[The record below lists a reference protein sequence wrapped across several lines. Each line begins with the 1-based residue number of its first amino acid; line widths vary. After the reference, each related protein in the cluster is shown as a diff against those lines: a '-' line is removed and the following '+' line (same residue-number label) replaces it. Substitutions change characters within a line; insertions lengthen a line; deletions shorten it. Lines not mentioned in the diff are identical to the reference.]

1 MIKVKIMYINT
12 LNAYLK
18 NRFGRKIYKLT
29 LDGGMTCPNRDG
41 KVGFGGC
48 IFCGGNGS
56 GSFCPS
62 VDLSITAQ
70 IEEGKKLLKNK
81 IKEGGY
87 IAYFQSHTNTYAAV
101 PYLRK
106 IFYEAVNHP
115 DIVGISIGTR
125 PDCLEDEVLKLLEE
139 LAKIKPLWVELG
151 LQTIHENTANLIN
164 RCYPLKVYDEVV
176 KNLKSI
182 GAEVVTHVILG
193 LPGESKEQ
201 MLETVAY
208 SSKVSDGIKLQLLHV
223 LKDTKLY
230 EMYQKEPFKIFSM
243 EEYTELL
250 CRCIE
255 IIPKKV
261 VIHRMTGDGDKRLL
275 VEPMWSGNKKVVLNY
290 INKVFLEKD
299 IVQGCKAEENNM

>member
-1 MIKVKIMYINT
+1 MYINT

-62 VDLSITAQ
+62 VDLSITDQ

-255 IIPKKV
+255 IIPKNV

-275 VEPMWSGNKKVVLNY
+275 AEPMWSGNKKVVLNY
-290 INKVFLEKD
+290 INKVFSEKD

>member
-1 MIKVKIMYINT
+1 MYINT

-62 VDLSITAQ
+62 VDLSITDQ

-125 PDCLEDEVLKLLEE
+125 PDCLENEVLKLLEE

-151 LQTIHENTANLIN
+151 LQTINENTAKLIN
-164 RCYPLKVYDEVV
+164 RCYPLKVYDEAV

-193 LPGESKEQ
+193 LPGESEEQ

-223 LKDTKLY
+223 LKDAKLY

-255 IIPKKV
+255 IIPKNV
-261 VIHRMTGDGDKRLL
+261 VIHRMTSDGDKRLL

>member
-1 MIKVKIMYINT
+1 MYINT

-62 VDLSITAQ
+62 VDLSITDQ

-125 PDCLEDEVLKLLEE
+125 PDCLENEVLKLLEE

-151 LQTIHENTANLIN
+151 LQTIHENTAKLIN

-255 IIPKKV
+255 IIPKNV

>member
-1 MIKVKIMYINT
+1 MYINT

-125 PDCLEDEVLKLLEE
+125 PDCLEDDVLKLLEE
-139 LAKIKPLWVELG
+139 LAKIKPLWIELG
-151 LQTIHENTANLIN
+151 LQTINENTAKLIN
-164 RCYPLKVYDEVV
+164 RCYPLKVYDEAV

-255 IIPKKV
+255 IIPKNV

-290 INKVFLEKD
+290 INKVFSEKD

>member
-1 MIKVKIMYINT
+1 
-12 LNAYLK
+12 
-18 NRFGRKIYKLT
+18 
-29 LDGGMTCPNRDG
+29 MTCPNRDG

-125 PDCLEDEVLKLLEE
+125 PDCLEDEVLTLLEE

-151 LQTIHENTANLIN
+151 LQTINENTAILIN
-164 RCYPLKVYDEVV
+164 RCYPLKVYDQAV

-193 LPGESKEQ
+193 LPGESEEQ

-223 LKDTKLY
+223 LRDTKLY

-255 IIPKKV
+255 IIPKNV

-275 VEPMWSGNKKVVLNY
+275 IEPMWSGNKKVVLNY
-290 INKVFLEKD
+290 INKAFSEKD

>member
-1 MIKVKIMYINT
+1 MYINT

-125 PDCLEDEVLKLLEE
+125 PDCLENEVLKLLEE

-151 LQTIHENTANLIN
+151 LQTIHENTAKLIN
-164 RCYPLKVYDEVV
+164 RCYPLKVYDETV

>member
-1 MIKVKIMYINT
+1 MYINT

-125 PDCLEDEVLKLLEE
+125 PDCLENEVLKLLEE

-164 RCYPLKVYDEVV
+164 RCYPLKVYDEAV

-255 IIPKKV
+255 IIPKNV

-275 VEPMWSGNKKVVLNY
+275 AEPMWSGNKKVVLNY
-290 INKVFLEKD
+290 INKVFSEKD

>member
-1 MIKVKIMYINT
+1 MYINT

-151 LQTIHENTANLIN
+151 LQTINENTAKLIN
-164 RCYPLKVYDEVV
+164 RCYPLKVYDQAV

-193 LPGESKEQ
+193 LPGESEEQ

-255 IIPKKV
+255 IIPKNV

-275 VEPMWSGNKKVVLNY
+275 IEPMWSGNKKVVLNY
-290 INKVFLEKD
+290 INKVFSEKD
-299 IVQGCKAEENNM
+299 IVQGSKAEENNM

>member
-1 MIKVKIMYINT
+1 MYINT

-48 IFCGGNGS
+48 IFCGGKGS
-56 GSFCPS
+56 GSFCPG

-151 LQTIHENTANLIN
+151 LQTIHENTAKLIN
-164 RCYPLKVYDEVV
+164 RCYPLKVYDEAV

-255 IIPKKV
+255 IIPKNV

-275 VEPMWSGNKKVVLNY
+275 IEPMWSGNKKVVLNY

-299 IVQGCKAEENNM
+299 IVQGCKVEENNM

>member
-1 MIKVKIMYINT
+1 MYINT

-125 PDCLEDEVLKLLEE
+125 PDCLENEVLKLLEE

-176 KNLKSI
+176 KNLKSV

-255 IIPKKV
+255 IIPKNV

>member
-1 MIKVKIMYINT
+1 MYINT

-62 VDLSITAQ
+62 VDLSITVQ

-151 LQTIHENTANLIN
+151 LQTINENTAKLIN
-164 RCYPLKVYDEVV
+164 RCYPLKVYDQAV

-193 LPGESKEQ
+193 LPGESEEQ

-255 IIPKKV
+255 IIPKNV

-275 VEPMWSGNKKVVLNY
+275 IEPMWSGNKKVVLNY
-290 INKVFLEKD
+290 INKVFSEKD
-299 IVQGCKAEENNM
+299 IVQGSKAEENNM

>member
-1 MIKVKIMYINT
+1 MYINT

-125 PDCLEDEVLKLLEE
+125 PDCLENEVLKLLEE

-151 LQTIHENTANLIN
+151 LQTIHENTAKLIN
-164 RCYPLKVYDEVV
+164 RCYPLKVYDEAV

-275 VEPMWSGNKKVVLNY
+275 VELMWSGNKKVVLNY

>member
-1 MIKVKIMYINT
+1 MYINT

-125 PDCLEDEVLKLLEE
+125 PDCLEDDVLKLLEE

-151 LQTIHENTANLIN
+151 LQTINENTAKLIN
-164 RCYPLKVYDEVV
+164 RCYPLKVYDQAV

-193 LPGESKEQ
+193 LPGESEEQ

-223 LKDTKLY
+223 LRDTKLY

-255 IIPKKV
+255 IIPKNV

-275 VEPMWSGNKKVVLNY
+275 IEPMWSGNKKVVLNY
-290 INKVFLEKD
+290 INKAFSEKD
-299 IVQGCKAEENNM
+299 IVQGCKTEENNM

>member
-1 MIKVKIMYINT
+1 MYINT

-151 LQTIHENTANLIN
+151 LQTINENTAKLIN
-164 RCYPLKVYDEVV
+164 RCYPLKVYDQAV

-193 LPGESKEQ
+193 LPGETEEQ

-255 IIPKKV
+255 IIPKNV

-290 INKVFLEKD
+290 INKVFSEKD
-299 IVQGCKAEENNM
+299 IVQGSKAEENNM

>member
-1 MIKVKIMYINT
+1 MYINT

-62 VDLSITAQ
+62 VDLSITDQ

-125 PDCLEDEVLKLLEE
+125 PDCLENEVLKLLEE
-139 LAKIKPLWVELG
+139 LTKIKPLWVELG
-151 LQTIHENTANLIN
+151 LQTINENTAKLIN
-164 RCYPLKVYDEVV
+164 RCYPLKVYDEAV

-193 LPGESKEQ
+193 LPGESEEQ

-255 IIPKKV
+255 IIPKNV

>member
-1 MIKVKIMYINT
+1 MYINT

-62 VDLSITAQ
+62 VDLSITDQ

-125 PDCLEDEVLKLLEE
+125 PDCLENEVLKLLEE
-139 LAKIKPLWVELG
+139 LAIIKPLWVELG
-151 LQTIHENTANLIN
+151 LQTINENTAKLIN
-164 RCYPLKVYDEVV
+164 RCYPLKVYDEAV

-193 LPGESKEQ
+193 LPGESEEQ

-223 LKDTKLY
+223 LKDAKLY

-255 IIPKKV
+255 IIPKNV

>member
-1 MIKVKIMYINT
+1 MYINT

-29 LDGGMTCPNRDG
+29 IDGGMTCPNRDG

-151 LQTIHENTANLIN
+151 LQTINENTAKLIN
-164 RCYPLKVYDEVV
+164 RCYPLKVYDEAV

-193 LPGESKEQ
+193 LPGETEEQ

-255 IIPKKV
+255 IIPKNV

-290 INKVFLEKD
+290 INKVFSEKD
-299 IVQGCKAEENNM
+299 IVQGSKAEENNM

>member
-1 MIKVKIMYINT
+1 MYINT

-106 IFYEAVNHP
+106 IFHEAVNHP

-125 PDCLEDEVLKLLEE
+125 PDCLEDDVLKLLEE

-151 LQTIHENTANLIN
+151 LQTINENTAKLIN
-164 RCYPLKVYDEVV
+164 RCYPLKVYDQAV

-193 LPGESKEQ
+193 LPGESEEQ

-223 LKDTKLY
+223 LRDTKLY

-255 IIPKKV
+255 IIPKNV

-275 VEPMWSGNKKVVLNY
+275 IEPMWSGNKKVVLNY
-290 INKVFLEKD
+290 INKAFSEKD

>member
-1 MIKVKIMYINT
+1 MYINT

-125 PDCLEDEVLKLLEE
+125 PDCLENEVLKLLEE

-151 LQTIHENTANLIN
+151 LQTIHENTAKLIN
-164 RCYPLKVYDEVV
+164 RCYPLKVYDEAV

-255 IIPKKV
+255 IIPKNV

>member
-1 MIKVKIMYINT
+1 MYINT

-151 LQTIHENTANLIN
+151 LQTINENTAKLIN
-164 RCYPLKVYDEVV
+164 RCYPLKVYDEAV

-193 LPGESKEQ
+193 LPGESEEQ

-223 LKDTKLY
+223 LKDAKLY

-255 IIPKKV
+255 IIPKNV

>member
-1 MIKVKIMYINT
+1 MYINT

-62 VDLSITAQ
+62 VDLSITDQ

-243 EEYTELL
+243 EEYSELL

-255 IIPKKV
+255 IIPKNV

-275 VEPMWSGNKKVVLNY
+275 AEPMWSGNKKVVLNY
-290 INKVFLEKD
+290 INKVFSEKD

>member
-1 MIKVKIMYINT
+1 MYINT

-29 LDGGMTCPNRDG
+29 IDGGMTCPNRDG

-62 VDLSITAQ
+62 VDLSITDQ

-125 PDCLEDEVLKLLEE
+125 PDCLEDEVLTLLEE

-151 LQTIHENTANLIN
+151 LQTINENTAILIN
-164 RCYPLKVYDEVV
+164 RCYPLKVYDQAV

-193 LPGESKEQ
+193 LPGESEEQ

-223 LKDTKLY
+223 LRDTKLY

-255 IIPKKV
+255 IIPKNV

-275 VEPMWSGNKKVVLNY
+275 IEPMWSGNKKVVLNY
-290 INKVFLEKD
+290 INKAFSEKD
-299 IVQGCKAEENNM
+299 IVQGCKTEENNM

>member
-1 MIKVKIMYINT
+1 MYINT

-125 PDCLEDEVLKLLEE
+125 PDCLENEVLKLLEE

-151 LQTIHENTANLIN
+151 LQTIHENTAKLIN
-164 RCYPLKVYDEVV
+164 RCYPLKVYDEAV

-290 INKVFLEKD
+290 INKVFSEKD

>member
-1 MIKVKIMYINT
+1 
-12 LNAYLK
+12 
-18 NRFGRKIYKLT
+18 
-29 LDGGMTCPNRDG
+29 MTCPNRDG

-62 VDLSITAQ
+62 VDLSITDQ

-193 LPGESKEQ
+193 LPGESS
-201 MLETVAY
+201 LPAHRPHGY
-208 SSKVSDGIKLQLLHV
+208 PGHSHSPASAAFLLPHKWEYPDAPYA
-223 LKDTKLY
+223 LK
-230 EMYQKEPFKIFSM
+230 FF
-243 EEYTELL
+243 L
-250 CRCIE
+250 CWKS
-255 IIPKKV
+255 PY
-261 VIHRMTGDGDKRLL
+261 L
-275 VEPMWSGNKKVVLNY
+275 P
-290 INKVFLEKD
+290 
-299 IVQGCKAEENNM
+299 GCSHIRW

>member
-1 MIKVKIMYINT
+1 MYINT

-29 LDGGMTCPNRDG
+29 IDGGMTCPNRDG
-41 KVGFGGC
+41 KVGYGGC

-56 GSFCPS
+56 GSFCPPA
-62 VDLSITAQ
+62 DLSITSQ
-70 IEEGKKLLKNK
+70 IEEGKKLLRNK

-101 PYLRK
+101 PYLKR

-115 DIVGISIGTR
+115 DIVGLSIGTR
-125 PDCLEDEVLKLLEE
+125 PDCLGKDVLKLLEE

-151 LQTIHENTANLIN
+151 LQTIHESTAKLIN
-164 RCYPLKVYDEVV
+164 RCYPLETYDQAV
-176 KNLKSI
+176 KNLKEA

-193 LPGESKEQ
+193 LPGESEKQ
-201 MLETVAY
+201 MLETVSY
-208 SSKVSDGIKLQLLHV
+208 SAGVSDGIKLQLLHV
-223 LKDTKLY
+223 LRDTKLY
-230 EMYQKEPFKIFSM
+230 EMYLKKPFKIFTL

-255 IIPKKV
+255 IIPPEV

-275 VEPMWSGNKKVVLNY
+275 AEPLWSGNKKVVLNY
-290 INKVFLEKD
+290 INRAFSTRN
-299 IVQGCKAEENNM
+299 IVQGSKLKNNM

>member
-1 MIKVKIMYINT
+1 MYINT

-125 PDCLEDEVLKLLEE
+125 PDCLEDDVLKLLEE

-151 LQTIHENTANLIN
+151 LQTINENTAKLIN
-164 RCYPLKVYDEVV
+164 RCYPLKVYDQAV

-193 LPGESKEQ
+193 LPGESEEQ

-223 LKDTKLY
+223 LRDTKLY

-255 IIPKKV
+255 IIPKNV

-275 VEPMWSGNKKVVLNY
+275 IEPMWSGNKKVVLNY
-290 INKVFLEKD
+290 INKAFSEKD
-299 IVQGCKAEENNM
+299 IVQGCKAEENSQGMCPVL

>member
-1 MIKVKIMYINT
+1 MYINT

-62 VDLSITAQ
+62 VDLSITDQ

-125 PDCLEDEVLKLLEE
+125 PDCLEDEVLTLLEE

-151 LQTIHENTANLIN
+151 LQTINENTAILIN
-164 RCYPLKVYDEVV
+164 RCYPLKVYDQAV

-193 LPGESKEQ
+193 LPGESEEQ

-223 LKDTKLY
+223 LRDTKLY

-255 IIPKKV
+255 IIPKNV

-275 VEPMWSGNKKVVLNY
+275 IEPMWSGNKKVVLNY
-290 INKVFLEKD
+290 INKAFSEKD

>member
-1 MIKVKIMYINT
+1 MYINT

-151 LQTIHENTANLIN
+151 LQTINENTAKLIN
-164 RCYPLKVYDEVV
+164 RCYPLKVYDEAV

-193 LPGESKEQ
+193 LPGETEEQ

-255 IIPKKV
+255 IIPKNV

-290 INKVFLEKD
+290 INKVFSEKD

>member
-1 MIKVKIMYINT
+1 MYINT
-12 LNAYLK
+12 LNACLK

-125 PDCLEDEVLKLLEE
+125 PDCLENEVLKLLEE

-151 LQTIHENTANLIN
+151 LQTIHENTAKLIN
-164 RCYPLKVYDEVV
+164 RCYPLKVYDEAV

-299 IVQGCKAEENNM
+299 IVQGCEAEENNM

>member
-1 MIKVKIMYINT
+1 MYINT

-29 LDGGMTCPNRDG
+29 IDGGMTCPNRDG

-62 VDLSITAQ
+62 VDLSITDQ

-125 PDCLEDEVLKLLEE
+125 PDCLEDEVLTLLEE

-151 LQTIHENTANLIN
+151 LQTINENTAKLIN
-164 RCYPLKVYDEVV
+164 RCYPLKVYDQAV

-193 LPGESKEQ
+193 LPGESEEQ

-223 LKDTKLY
+223 LRDTKLY

-255 IIPKKV
+255 IIPKNV

-275 VEPMWSGNKKVVLNY
+275 IEPMWSGNKKVVLNY
-290 INKVFLEKD
+290 INKAFSEKD

>member
-1 MIKVKIMYINT
+1 MYINT

-125 PDCLEDEVLKLLEE
+125 PDCLENEVLKLLEE

-151 LQTIHENTANLIN
+151 LQTINENTAKLIN
-164 RCYPLKVYDEVV
+164 RCYPLKVYDEAV

-193 LPGESKEQ
+193 LPGESEEQ

-223 LKDTKLY
+223 LKDAKLY

-255 IIPKKV
+255 IIPKNV

>member
-1 MIKVKIMYINT
+1 MYINT

-62 VDLSITAQ
+62 VDLSITDQ

-125 PDCLEDEVLKLLEE
+125 PDCLENEVLKLLEE
-139 LAKIKPLWVELG
+139 LTKIKPLWVELG
-151 LQTIHENTANLIN
+151 LQTINENTAKLIN
-164 RCYPLKVYDEVV
+164 RCYPLKVYDEAV

-193 LPGESKEQ
+193 LPGETEEQ

-255 IIPKKV
+255 IIPKNV

-275 VEPMWSGNKKVVLNY
+275 AEPMWSGNKKVVLNY
-290 INKVFLEKD
+290 INKVFSEKD

>member
-1 MIKVKIMYINT
+1 MYINT

-62 VDLSITAQ
+62 ADLSITAQ

-125 PDCLEDEVLKLLEE
+125 PDCLENEVLKLLEE

-151 LQTIHENTANLIN
+151 LQTINENTAKLIN
-164 RCYPLKVYDEVV
+164 RCYPLKVYDEAV

-193 LPGESKEQ
+193 LPGESEEQ

-255 IIPKKV
+255 IIPKNV

-275 VEPMWSGNKKVVLNY
+275 IEPMWSGNKKVVLNY

-299 IVQGCKAEENNM
+299 IVQGLSLIHI

>member
-1 MIKVKIMYINT
+1 MYINT

-62 VDLSITAQ
+62 VDLSITDQ

-125 PDCLEDEVLKLLEE
+125 PDCLENEVLKLLEE

-151 LQTIHENTANLIN
+151 LQTIHENTAKLIN
-164 RCYPLKVYDEVV
+164 RCYPLKVYDEAV

-193 LPGESKEQ
+193 LPRESEEQ

-255 IIPKKV
+255 IIPKNV

>member
-1 MIKVKIMYINT
+1 MYINT

-101 PYLRK
+101 PYLSK

-125 PDCLEDEVLKLLEE
+125 PDCLENEVLKLLEE

-151 LQTIHENTANLIN
+151 LQTIHENTAKLIN
-164 RCYPLKVYDEVV
+164 RCYPLKVYDEAV

>member
-1 MIKVKIMYINT
+1 MYINT

-125 PDCLEDEVLKLLEE
+125 PDCLEDDVLKLLEE

-151 LQTIHENTANLIN
+151 LQTINENTARLIN
-164 RCYPLKVYDEVV
+164 RCYPLKVYDEAV

-193 LPGESKEQ
+193 LPGESEEQ

-255 IIPKKV
+255 IIPQNV

-290 INKVFLEKD
+290 INKVFSEKD

>member
-1 MIKVKIMYINT
+1 MYINT

-29 LDGGMTCPNRDG
+29 IDGGMTCPNRDG

-62 VDLSITAQ
+62 VDLSITDQ

-151 LQTIHENTANLIN
+151 LQTINENTAKLIN
-164 RCYPLKVYDEVV
+164 RCYPLKVYDQAV

-193 LPGESKEQ
+193 LPGESEEQ

-255 IIPKKV
+255 IIPKNV

-275 VEPMWSGNKKVVLNY
+275 IEPMWSGNKKVVLNY
-290 INKVFLEKD
+290 INKAFSEKD

>member
-1 MIKVKIMYINT
+1 MYINT

-62 VDLSITAQ
+62 VDLSITDQ

-87 IAYFQSHTNTYAAV
+87 IAYFQSHTNTYATV

-125 PDCLEDEVLKLLEE
+125 PDCLEDDVLKLLEE

-151 LQTIHENTANLIN
+151 LQTINENTAKLIN
-164 RCYPLKVYDEVV
+164 RCYPLKVYDEAV

-255 IIPKKV
+255 IIPKNV

-290 INKVFLEKD
+290 INKVFSEKD

>member
-1 MIKVKIMYINT
+1 MYINT

-125 PDCLEDEVLKLLEE
+125 PDCLENEVLKLLEE

-151 LQTIHENTANLIN
+151 LQTINENTAKLIN
-164 RCYPLKVYDEVV
+164 RCYPLKVYDEAV

-193 LPGESKEQ
+193 LPGESEEQ

-255 IIPKKV
+255 IIPKNV